1 MVPSRLPS
9 KDTFAGSDGE
19 NDILRIYRVDGVFGF
34 GKKPNQ
40 QGGLLSGTGGCGGET
55 VFCKIAAVSACERFY
70 FVFHSG

>member
-1 MVPSRLPS
+1 MVSPRLS
-9 KDTFAGSDGE
+9 FKNGLAGSNGE

-40 QGGLLSGTGGCGGET
+40 QGGLLSGTGGCGGEA
-55 VFCKIAAVSACERFY
+55 VFCKIAAISACERLY